1 MTCLRTRQML
11 DAWLDGE
18 LDAGTSVALAQHA
31 AGCAECGAL
40 RNTREDLR
48 GALRAAPRHA
58 APLSLRRAVGAGFEA
73 ARRPVPQRFVPQ
85 WLVPQ
90 WLVSRAP
97 RMLAWWQ
104 ALLLAGATGAL
115 AVLGTAFVLVGP
127 GREEAATS
135 LREQM
140 VARHVAALASNH
152 LIDVASSDRHVV
164 KPWFQ
169 GKVDFAPQVRDLSAQ
184 GFALEGAR
192 LDQVGGRTAV
202 AVVYRIREHP
212 INLFVWRRA
221 DGRADGRDAALDLAI
236 VRGFSVAAWSAGGLD
251 YAAVSDADAGE
262 LRRFAGELQALR

>member
-1 MTCLRTRQML
+1 MSCLRTRQML

-18 LDAGTSVALAQHA
+18 LDAGTSAALARHA
-31 AGCAECGAL
+31 AGCPECGAL

-48 GALRAAPRHA
+48 AALRAAPRLA
-58 APLSLRRAVGAGFEA
+58 APASLRRALGAGFKA
-73 ARRPVPQRFVPQ
+73 ARRPVPRWRLP
-85 WLVPQ
+85 
-90 WLVSRAP
+90 RAPRVP

-115 AVLGTAFVLVGP
+115 AVLATAFVQTGP
-127 GREEAATS
+127 GREDAATS
-135 LREQM
+135 LREQI

-169 GKVDFAPQVRDLSAQ
+169 GKVDFAPQVRDLSPQ

-221 DGRADGRDAALDLAI
+221 DGRDAALDLAI

-251 YAAVSDADAGE
+251 YAAVSDVDAGE
-262 LRRFAGELQALR
+262 LGRFAGALQAVR